1 MLYLYRRVAFG
12 GQTNEDAAKM
22 GDISPREWIMM
33 APIAAAVLW
42 MGVYPESFLAPMR
55 ADIALLDA
63 RLAAAAP
70 ASDAQLA
77 PGAPR
82 AEAAN
87 AMGHHGGS
95 EHSGDATKSATEGA
109 H

>member
-1 MLYLYRRVAFG
+1 MP
-12 GQTNEDAAKM
+12 
-22 GDISPREWIMM
+22 DISAREWVIM

-55 ADIALLDA
+55 ADIAVLDA

-77 PGAPR
+77 PGTPR
-82 AEAAN
+82 AGAAN
-87 AMGHHGGS
+87 AMPHHEKA
-95 EHSGDATKSATEGA
+95 EHEGAKEGA

>member
-1 MLYLYRRVAFG
+1 MR
-12 GQTNEDAAKM
+12 
-22 GDISPREWIMM
+22 DISAREWVMM

-55 ADIALLDA
+55 KDIAVLDA

-70 ASDAQLA
+70 ASDAALA

-82 AEAAN
+82 SEAAN
-87 AMGHHGGS
+87 AMPHHEGMD
-95 EHSGDATKSATEGA
+95 HSSAKEGA

>member
-1 MLYLYRRVAFG
+1 MP
-12 GQTNEDAAKM
+12 
-22 GDISPREWIMM
+22 DIGPREWIMM

-42 MGVYPESFLAPMR
+42 MGVYPESFIAPMR
-55 ADIALLDA
+55 ADIAVLDA

-77 PGAPR
+77 PGTPR

-87 AMGHHGGS
+87 ALSHHGAGH
-95 EHSGDATKSATEGA
+95 EGMDHSGGNSDSAREGA